1 MNRVQ
6 SFSTEYLPYVQKQQ
20 QKTLK
25 ANAKRFQNK
34 TKSRKGKTFFPFN
47 TTQNEKKK
55 KILMSHSSIS
65 EEKKK

>member
-1 MNRVQ
+1 MQNV
-6 SFSTEYLPYVQKQQ
+6 S
-20 QKTLK
+20 KT
-25 ANAKRFQNK
+25 K
-34 TKSRKGKTFFPFN
+34 TKSRKGKTFVPFN

>member
-1 MNRVQ
+1 MQNV
-6 SFSTEYLPYVQKQQ
+6 S
-20 QKTLK
+20 KTK
-25 ANAKRFQNK
+25 K
-34 TKSRKGKTFFPFN
+34 KSRKGKTFFPFN